1 MIPDT
6 LAIAPYYIDA
16 LNWGKGCGRYVA
28 WGVFE
33 GPGDY
38 ASYTEQMAK
47 QLCAAHGLL
56 SPIYTTG
63 TRGGCW
69 FCPNCKI
76 QHFVNLRRNHP
87 ELWAEL
93 VELSHTPNLCSYGF
107 KYGLTVQEVEKR
119 MNAEEQQ
126 LKLF

>member
-1 MIPDT
+1 MT
-6 LAIAPYYIDA
+6 
-16 LNWGKGCGRYVA
+16 C
-28 WGVFE
+28 F
-33 GPGDY
+33 
-38 ASYTEQMAK
+38 ASCQ
-47 QLCAAHGLL
+47 
-56 SPIYTTG
+56 
-63 TRGGCW
+63 TRKNQ
-69 FCPNCKI
+69 PEYCKI

>member
-1 MIPDT
+1 MKILYLPLKKEWYEMIE
-6 LAIAPYYIDA
+6 
-16 LNWGKGCGRYVA
+16 R
-28 WGVFE
+28 
-33 GPGDY
+33 GD
-38 ASYTEQMAK
+38 
-47 QLCAAHGLL
+47 
-56 SPIYTTG
+56 
-63 TRGGCW
+63 
-69 FCPNCKI
+69 
-76 QHFVNLRRNHP
+76 LRRNHP